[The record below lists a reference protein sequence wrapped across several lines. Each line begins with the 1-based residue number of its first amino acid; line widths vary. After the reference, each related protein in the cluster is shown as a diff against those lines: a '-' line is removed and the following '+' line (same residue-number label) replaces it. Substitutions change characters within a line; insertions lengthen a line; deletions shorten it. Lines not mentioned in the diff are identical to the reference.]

1 MVHKQPFDLIYDTEI
16 GTQLG
21 FIERKYHSLI
31 RSTIEEQ
38 LTFEPNI
45 ETVNRKVLERPVTFG
60 ARWELRFGPGNRFR
74 VFYRVREELGEV
86 HILAIGIKERDRV
99 YIGEKEFKV

>member
-1 MVHKQPFDLIYDTEI
+1 MRRRQPFDLIYDNEI
-16 GTQLG
+16 RTHLR
-21 FIERKYHSLI
+21 FIEQKYYSLI

-45 ETVNRKVLERPVTFG
+45 ETLNRKVLERPVTFG

-74 VFYRVREELGEV
+74 VFYRVREDLGKV
-86 HILAIGIKERDRV
+86 YILAIGVK
-99 YIGEKEFKV
+99 